1 MSAYAS
7 LYSAKRLYGVRSAL
21 NPHQFRTLEKVFD
34 LPDDSLDGDSLDG
47 DSLEDVSSL
56 LSCSPWRYSWME
68 WNAE

>member
-21 NPHQFRTLEKVFD
+21 NPHQFRTLEKVFE
-34 LPDDSLDGDSLDG
+34 LPDDSLDG

-68 WNAE
+68 WNPE